1 MRGLILAAG
10 RTSHMGEIGDQ
21 QPKCMVPL
29 AGATL
34 IARQIAAL
42 RGGGAT
48 EIGVVRGFR
57 AEMIDYP
64 DITYFENERW
74 ADTNTVMSLAAA
86 NAWLR
91 SGPVIV
97 SDSDIFYRQ
106 ELVHRLG
113 SVRGSLVVAY
123 DRRWRDLWTRRFAD
137 PLTGAET
144 FRRGG
149 AGNLLEIGGKTTTI
163 DEIEGRYV
171 GLLKFTPSAW
181 QAVDTV
187 LAELDAPTRDQ
198 LSMTGLL
205 RRLLAMKLV
214 AIGTVGTDGQWGKID
229 SPGDVELYERMLADG
244 QLSLEG

>member
-10 RTSHMGEIGDQ
+10 RTGNVGDFGDQ
-21 QPKCMVPL
+21 QPKCLLPL
-29 AGATL
+29 AGMPL
-34 IARQIAAL
+34 LARQIAAL
-42 RGGGAT
+42 RGGGVT
-48 EIGVVRGFR
+48 EIGIVRGFR

-86 NAWLR
+86 DAWLR
-91 SGPVIV
+91 TSPVIV
-97 SDSDIFYRQ
+97 SDLDIFYQR

-123 DRRWRDLWTRRFAD
+123 DRQWRDLWTQRFGD

-149 AGNLLEIGGKTTTI
+149 AGNLLEIGGKTTNINEI
-163 DEIEGRYV
+163 DGQYI

-181 QAVDTV
+181 QAGETL
-187 LAELDAPTRDQ
+187 LAELDVPTRDQ
-198 LSMTGLL
+198 LNLTGFL
-205 RRLLAMKLV
+205 RRLLALKSV
-214 AIGTVGTDGQWGKID
+214 AIGTVGTDGQWGKVD
-229 SPGDVELYERMLADG
+229 SPGDVRLYERMLAEG

>member
-10 RTSHMGEIGDQ
+10 RPSQLGEFGDQ
-21 QPKCMVPL
+21 QPKCLVPL
-29 AGATL
+29 AGIPL
-34 IARQIAAL
+34 LARQIAAL
-42 RGGGAT
+42 RGGGVT
-48 EIGVVRGFR
+48 EVGIVRGFR

-86 NAWLR
+86 SAWLR
-91 SGPVIV
+91 TSPVIV
-97 SDSDIFYRQ
+97 SDSDIFYQR

-137 PLTGAET
+137 PLTNAET

-149 AGNLLEIGGKTTTI
+149 AGNLLEIGGKPATM
-163 DEIEGRYV
+163 DEIDGQPM
-171 GLLKFTPSAW
+171 GLLKFTPLAW
-181 QAVDTV
+181 QAADAV

-198 LSMTGLL
+198 LNMTGLL
-205 RRLLAMKLV
+205 RRLLAVKSV
-214 AIGTVGTDGQWGKID
+214 AIGPLALTVSGGK
-229 SPGDVELYERMLADG
+229 
-244 QLSLEG
+244 

>member
-10 RTSHMGEIGDQ
+10 RTNHLGDIGDQ
-21 QPKCMVPL
+21 QPKCLLPL
-29 AGATL
+29 AGMPL
-34 IARQIAAL
+34 LARQIAAL
-42 RGGGAT
+42 RGGGVT

-74 ADTNTVMSLAAA
+74 ADTNAVISLAAA
-86 NAWLR
+86 SGWLR
-91 SGPVIV
+91 TSPVIV
-97 SDSDIFYRQ
+97 SDSDIFYQR

-123 DRRWRDLWTRRFAD
+123 DRQWRDLWTQRFGD
-137 PLTGAET
+137 PVTGAET

-149 AGNLLEIGGKTTTI
+149 AGNLLEIGGKTTNINEI
-163 DEIEGRYV
+163 DGQYI

-181 QAVDTV
+181 QAGETL
-187 LAELDAPTRDQ
+187 LAELDVTTRDQ

-205 RRLLAMKLV
+205 RRLLALKSV
-214 AIGTVGTDGQWGKID
+214 AIGTVGFDGQWGKID
-229 SPGDVELYERMLADG
+229 SPEDVRMYERMIADG